1 MPTNIDGVEMLKLEE
16 KQESTNGEYS
26 LIGGSEQ
33 SESELTWIKLHQMF
47 DK

>member
-1 MPTNIDGVEMLKLEE
+1 MPANIDGVEMLKLRE
-16 KQESTNGEYS
+16 KKESTNGEYS
-26 LIGGSEQ
+26 LIGAGEQ

>member
-1 MPTNIDGVEMLKLEE
+1 MTVNIDCVEMLKRKE
-16 KQESTNGEYS
+16 KQETTNGEYS
-26 LIGGSEQ
+26 LVGGGDQ

>member
-1 MPTNIDGVEMLKLEE
+1 MPVNFEGVEMLKRKE

-26 LIGGSEQ
+26 LVGGGDQ
-33 SESELTWIKLHQMF
+33 SESELTWIELHQMF

>member
-1 MPTNIDGVEMLKLEE
+1 MPAKIDGVEMLKLKE
-16 KQESTNGEYS
+16 KKESANGEYS
-26 LIGGSEQ
+26 LIGGGEE